1 VLGELQQAPLN
12 EWVRIVSKR
21 ADQFCLLA
29 AEIFVHLSSLMITS
43 SLLAFM
49 SRTLARTM
57 MRATFPQKFPDVTA
71 GHHMCRLLAFPK
83 SDLASGGQR
92 DLVDLVEMG
101 LQVSRH
107 ALGAGLF

>member
-29 AEIFVHLSSLMITS
+29 TEIFVHLCSLIIKS

-57 MRATFPQKFPDVTA
+57 MRTTFS
-71 GHHMCRLLAFPK
+71 LEI
-83 SDLASGGQR
+83 SGCDGR
-92 DLVDLVEMG
+92 TLHVPLIS
-101 LQVSRH
+101 VS
-107 ALGAGLF
+107 